1 MKPGFTVGETARIC
15 SIPADTLRYYDKI
28 GLIHPSVMGE
38 NGYRYYKYE
47 DFLFLN
53 TIKYLKK
60 LGMPLADMKKL
71 FDNRCKEATRKN
83 FFLQLDQINQQIRE
97 LQGIRLQ
104 LLRNIHYFDL
114 TDNLDLEK
122 QEPEIREYPDR
133 LAILSHGESVKRKS
147 RIKEQTVSADFS
159 KGKSYDMLLSDVL
172 EELGQENF
180 WSMGP
185 SISVK
190 AKEDILAGRFDRPRA
205 AGNMLVG
212 ESQSNKVKKVPGGSY
227 ACLYHGGSLE
237 HMGASYERLLDFI
250 NDNDMEITGDIYEIF
265 LVDTIDT
272 KIDEEL
278 VTHIQI
284 PVKRR
289 TL

>member
-71 FDNRCKEATRKN
+71 FDRRCKEATRQN
-83 FFLQLDQINQQIRE
+83 FFLQLDQINKQIRE

-122 QEPEIREYPDR
+122 QKPEIREYPDR

-147 RIKEQTVSADFS
+147 RIKEQNVSADFS
-159 KGKSYDMLLSDVL
+159 KGKSYDMLS
-172 EELGQENF
+172 
-180 WSMGP
+180 
-185 SISVK
+185 
-190 AKEDILAGRFDRPRA
+190 GRFDRPRA

-212 ESQSNKVKKVPGGSY
+212 ESQSNKAKKVPGGSY

-237 HMGASYERLLDFI
+237 HMEESYQRLLKYVEA
-250 NDNDMEITGDIYEIF
+250 NNLEITGDIYEIF

>member
-28 GLIHPSVMGE
+28 GLIRPSKTGE
-38 NGYRYYKYE
+38 NGYRYYSYE

-114 TDNLDLEK
+114 TDNLDLESPSLK
-122 QEPEIREYPDR
+122 M
-133 LAILSHGESVKRKS
+133 HV
-147 RIKEQTVSADFS
+147 EQNS
-159 KGKSYDMLLSDVL
+159 
-172 EELGQENF
+172 
-180 WSMGP
+180 
-185 SISVK
+185 
-190 AKEDILAGRFDRPRA
+190 
-205 AGNMLVG
+205 
-212 ESQSNKVKKVPGGSY
+212 
-227 ACLYHGGSLE
+227 
-237 HMGASYERLLDFI
+237 
-250 NDNDMEITGDIYEIF
+250 
-265 LVDTIDT
+265 
-272 KIDEEL
+272 
-278 VTHIQI
+278 
-284 PVKRR
+284 
-289 TL
+289 

>member
-71 FDNRCKEATRKN
+71 FDRRCKEATRQN
-83 FFLQLDQINQQIRE
+83 FFLQLDQINQQIEE

-122 QEPEIREYPDR
+122 QEPEIREY
-133 LAILSHGESVKRKS
+133 
-147 RIKEQTVSADFS
+147 FS

-185 SISVK
+185 SICVK
-190 AKEDILAGRFDRPRA
+190 AKGDILSERFDRPRA

-212 ESQSNKVKKVPGGSY
+212 ESQSNKAKKVPGGSY

-237 HMGASYERLLDFI
+237 HMEESYQRLLKYVEA
-250 NDNDMEITGDIYEIF
+250 NNLEITGDIYEIF

>member
-28 GLIHPSVMGE
+28 GLICPSKIGE
-38 NGYRYYKYE
+38 NGYRYYSYE

-60 LGMPLADMKKL
+60 LGMPLADMKEL

-83 FFLQLDQINQQIRE
+83 FFLQLEQINQQIEE
-97 LQGIRLQ
+97 LQGIRSQ
-104 LLRNIHYFDL
+104 LLRNIHYFEV
-114 TDNLDLEK
+114 TDALDLEH
-122 QEPEIREYPDR
+122 QEPELQEFPDR
-133 LAILSHGESVKRKS
+133 LAILSHGERAKRKVHNV
-147 RIKEQTVSADFS
+147 EEDFADDVIDGRF
-159 KGKSYDMLLSDVL
+159 YDMLLSDVM

-185 SISVK
+185 SISIK
-190 AKEDILAGRFDRPRA
+190 AKEDILSGRFDRPWA
-205 AGNMLVG
+205 AGNMLV
-212 ESQSNKVKKVPGGSY
+212 EKSRSNKAKPVKGGLY
-227 ACLYHGGSLE
+227 ACLYHSGSLE
-237 HMGASYERLLDFI
+237 HMEESYQRLLEYI
-250 NDNDMEITGDIYEIF
+250 EANRLEIAGDIYEIF

-284 PVKRR
+284 PVRRR

>member
-71 FDNRCKEATRKN
+71 FDRRCKEATRQN
-83 FFLQLDQINQQIRE
+83 FFLQLDQINKQIRE

-133 LAILSHGESVKRKS
+133 LAILSHGEC
-147 RIKEQTVSADFS
+147 E
-159 KGKSYDMLLSDVL
+159 
-172 EELGQENF
+172 
-180 WSMGP
+180 
-185 SISVK
+185 
-190 AKEDILAGRFDRPRA
+190 
-205 AGNMLVG
+205 
-212 ESQSNKVKKVPGGSY
+212 
-227 ACLYHGGSLE
+227 
-237 HMGASYERLLDFI
+237 
-250 NDNDMEITGDIYEIF
+250 
-265 LVDTIDT
+265 T
-272 KIDEEL
+272 KITDQRAECFG
-278 VTHIQI
+278 
-284 PVKRR
+284 
-289 TL
+289 

>member
-28 GLIHPSVMGE
+28 GLIRPSVMGE

-53 TIKYLKK
+53 MIKYLKK

-71 FDNRCKEATRKN
+71 FDRRCKEATRQN
-83 FFLQLDQINQQIRE
+83 FFLQLDQINQQIEE

-147 RIKEQTVSADFS
+147 RIKEQNVSADFS

-185 SISVK
+185 SICVK
-190 AKEDILAGRFDRPRA
+190 AKGDILSGRFDRPRA

-212 ESQSNKVKKVPGGSY
+212 ESQSNKAKKVPGGSY

-250 NDNDMEITGDIYEIF
+250 NDNDMEITGDICEIF

-284 PVKRR
+284 PVRRR

>member
-15 SIPADTLRYYDKI
+15 SISADTLRYYDKI
-28 GLIHPSVMGE
+28 GLIHPSQVGE
-38 NGYRYYKYE
+38 NGYRYYSYE

-60 LGMPLADMKKL
+60 LGMPLADMKQL
-71 FDNRCKEATRKN
+71 FENRCKKATREN
-83 FFLQLDQINQQIRE
+83 FFLQLEQIDHQIEE
-97 LQGIRLQ
+97 LQGIRSQ
-104 LLRNIHYFDL
+104 VVRNIRYFDV
-114 TDNLDLEK
+114 TDELDLSDPS
-122 QEPEIREYPDR
+122 PEIREFPDR
-133 LAILSHGESVKRKS
+133 TAILSDGAATDPR
-147 RIKEQTVSADFS
+147 
-159 KGKSYDMLLSDVL
+159 SYDMLLSNVM

-190 AKEDILAGRFDRPRA
+190 SREDILAGVFQRPRA
-205 AGNMLVG
+205 AGNMLVNR
-212 ESQSNKVKKVPGGSY
+212 SQSSRTKSIPGGLY
-227 ACLYHGGSLE
+227 ACLYHSGSLE
-237 HMGASYERLLDFI
+237 HMEGSYRRLLQYI
-250 NDNDMEITGDIYEIF
+250 EQTGYEISGEIYEIF

-272 KIDEEL
+272 RIDEEL

-284 PVKRR
+284 PVKQKE

>member
-28 GLIHPSVMGE
+28 GLIRPSKIGE
-38 NGYRYYKYE
+38 NGYRYYSYE

-71 FDNRCKEATRKN
+71 FDDRCKEATRKN
-83 FFLQLDQINQQIRE
+83 FFVQLEQIDRQIEE
-97 LQGIRLQ
+97 LQGIRSQ
-104 LLRNIHYFDL
+104 LLRNIHYFEV
-114 TDNLDLEK
+114 TDALDLEH
-122 QEPEIREYPDR
+122 QEPELQEFPER
-133 LAILSHGESVKRKS
+133 LAILSHG
-147 RIKEQTVSADFS
+147 QTVKQKAKKVEENLEEGFED
-159 KGKSYDMLLSDVL
+159 GRSYDMLLSDVM

-180 WSMGP
+180 WSMGT
-185 SISVK
+185 SISIK
-190 AKEDILAGRFDRPRA
+190 AREDIFAGRFDRPRA
-205 AGNMLVG
+205 AGNMLV
-212 ESQSNKVKKVPGGSY
+212 EKSHSDKAKPVPGGLY

-237 HMGASYERLLDFI
+237 HMEASYERLLGFI
-250 NDNDMEITGDIYEIF
+250 NENDLEIAGDIYEIF

-284 PVKRR
+284 PVRRR

>member
-1 MKPGFTVGETARIC
+1 MAGGR
-15 SIPADTLRYYDKI
+15 
-28 GLIHPSVMGE
+28 
-38 NGYRYYKYE
+38 
-47 DFLFLN
+47 
-53 TIKYLKK
+53 
-60 LGMPLADMKKL
+60 
-71 FDNRCKEATRKN
+71 
-83 FFLQLDQINQQIRE
+83 
-97 LQGIRLQ
+97 
-104 LLRNIHYFDL
+104 
-114 TDNLDLEK
+114 
-122 QEPEIREYPDR
+122 
-133 LAILSHGESVKRKS
+133 
-147 RIKEQTVSADFS
+147 
-159 KGKSYDMLLSDVL
+159 SYDMLLSDVM

-212 ESQSNKVKKVPGGSY
+212 ESQSNKAKKVPGGSY

-250 NDNDMEITGDIYEIF
+250 NDNDMEITGDICEIF

-284 PVKRR
+284 PVRRR

>member
-71 FDNRCKEATRKN
+71 FDRRCKEATRQN
-83 FFLQLDQINQQIRE
+83 FFLQLDQINKQIRE

-147 RIKEQTVSADFS
+147 RIKEQNVSADFS

-185 SISVK
+185 SICVK
-190 AKEDILAGRFDRPRA
+190 AKGDILSGRFDRPRA

-212 ESQSNKVKKVPGGSY
+212 ESQSNKAEKGAGRIVCLPVSRWQPG
-227 ACLYHGGSLE
+227 AHGGKLPA
-237 HMGASYERLLDFI
+237 ASQ
-250 NDNDMEITGDIYEIF
+250 
-265 LVDTIDT
+265 VC
-272 KIDEEL
+272 
-278 VTHIQI
+278 
-284 PVKRR
+284 
-289 TL
+289 

>member
-28 GLIHPSVMGE
+28 GLIHPSCVGE
-38 NGYRYYKYE
+38 NGYRYYSYE

-60 LGMPLADMKKL
+60 LGMPLADMKHL
-71 FDNRCKEATRKN
+71 FDNRCKEATREN
-83 FFLQLDQINQQIRE
+83 FFLQLAQIDQQIEE
-97 LQGIRLQ
+97 LQGIRSQ
-104 LLRNIHYFDL
+104 ILRNIRYFDMTDSLDL
-114 TDNLDLEK
+114 TDPKPEL
-122 QEPEIREYPDR
+122 QEFPERM
-133 LAILSHGESVKRKS
+133 AILSGGAATDPR
-147 RIKEQTVSADFS
+147 
-159 KGKSYDMLLSDVL
+159 SYDMLLSNVM

-190 AKEDILAGRFDRPRA
+190 SQEDILAGVFQRPRA
-205 AGNMLVG
+205 AGNMLV
-212 ESQSNKVKKVPGGSY
+212 KKSHSSRTKPIRGGLY
-227 ACLYHGGSLE
+227 ACLYHSGSLE
-237 HMGASYERLLDFI
+237 HMEESYHRLLRYI
-250 NDNDMEITGDIYEIF
+250 EGKGYEISGAIYEIF

-284 PVKRR
+284 PVKQKE

>member
-71 FDNRCKEATRKN
+71 FDRRCKEATRQN
-83 FFLQLDQINQQIRE
+83 FFLQLDQINKQIRE

>member
-15 SIPADTLRYYDKI
+15 SISADTLRYYDKI
-28 GLIHPSVMGE
+28 GLICPSKMGE
-38 NGYRYYKYE
+38 NGYRYYSYE

-71 FDNRCKEATRKN
+71 FDDRCKEATRKN
-83 FFLQLDQINQQIRE
+83 FFLQLEQINRQIEE
-97 LQGIRLQ
+97 LQGIRSQ
-104 LLRNIHYFDL
+104 LLRNIHYFDV
-114 TDNLDLEK
+114 TDALDLEH
-122 QEPEIREYPDR
+122 QEPELKEFTDR
-133 LAILSHGESVKRKS
+133 LAILSHGDTAKRKS
-147 RIKEQTVSADFS
+147 QNLEKDFEDGFS
-159 KGKSYDMLLSDVL
+159 DGRFYDMLLSDVM

-180 WSMGP
+180 CSMGP

-190 AKEDILAGRFDRPRA
+190 AKEDILAGQFDRPRA
-205 AGNMLVG
+205 AGNMLV
-212 ESQSNKVKKVPGGSY
+212 ERSRSSKAKTVPGGLY

-237 HMGASYERLLDFI
+237 HMAESYLRLLRYI
-250 NDNDMEITGDIYEIF
+250 EANDLEIAGDIYEIF

-272 KIDEEL
+272 KVDEEL

-284 PVKRR
+284 PVRRR
-289 TL
+289 TR

>member
-28 GLIHPSVMGE
+28 GLIRPSKTGE
-38 NGYRYYKYE
+38 NGYRYYSYE

-83 FFLQLDQINQQIRE
+83 FFFQLEQINEQIEE
-97 LQGIRLQ
+97 LQGIRSQ
-104 LLRNIHYFDL
+104 LLRNIHYFDVA
-114 TDNLDLEK
+114 DALDLEHQDPEL
-122 QEPEIREYPDR
+122 QEFPDR
-133 LAILSHGESVKRKS
+133 LAILSHGEV
-147 RIKEQTVSADFS
+147 D
-159 KGKSYDMLLSDVL
+159 KGKSQNLEEDLEDGLTGGRSYDMLLSDVM

-190 AKEDILAGRFDRPRA
+190 TKEDIFAGRFDRPRA
-205 AGNMLVG
+205 AGNMLV
-212 ESQSNKVKKVPGGSY
+212 EKSRSNKAKPVPGGLY
-227 ACLYHGGSLE
+227 VCLYHSGSLE
-237 HMGASYERLLDFI
+237 HMEESYQRLLEYI
-250 NDNDMEITGDIYEIF
+250 EANGLEIAGDIYEIF

-272 KIDEEL
+272 KLDEEL

-284 PVKRR
+284 PVRQR
-289 TL
+289 TR